1 MSAELEELGFSATA
15 ATVDGEDNQNQNLP
29 FVDTG
34 TEMNSNAEP
43 TTVSSG
49 IKGNANSNATS
60 KQMPAKRPAAE
71 ISSDEE
77 SSGST
82 KARRVST
89 ARSSPSTTATTRIIA
104 PKPTTAK
111 SGTKATSATAKKI
124 FVGGSAGS
132 IRVDHLGRR
141 VNTSTAHVQ
150 ALIGVKGAAMCFEIV
165 AGTHQD
171 TTVPIPNLAST
182 DLTAEEKSK
191 FSRDR
196 NRLHARN
203 TRIRKKAYVDELK
216 RTLDV
221 LVEERDTDAAAK
233 TRKAQVELEERDVRF
248 SVMEEYLRL
257 RGSNEQATGRWSA
270 ILEDDVTM
278 RLPNLD
284 WHDSN
289 SSSSKRASAQTGD
302 AGLSSKTT
310 VSGLRDIMKESN
322 LFAQQWLQSGSN
334 TKKLTPKKAPVGT
347 MLFHCDRKSLLME
360 GTNVVLDWTATS
372 SDPAKKVCILV
383 ASACW
388 NSLFYAKTSLVVKHS
403 SHFCVLSFP
412 TAELCNAWNL
422 PSKV

>member
-15 ATVDGEDNQNQNLP
+15 AAADGDDNQDLP
-29 FVDTG
+29 FVGTG
-34 TEMNSNAEP
+34 AEMNSSHVEP
-43 TTVSSG
+43 AVASSSV
-49 IKGNANSNATS
+49 KGNSNNSNALP
-60 KQMPAKRPAAE
+60 KQMQSKRPAAE

-77 SSGST
+77 SFGSS
-82 KARRVST
+82 KARRVS
-89 ARSSPSTTATTRIIA
+89 AAAPATATTRTIA

-111 SGTKATSATAKKI
+111 SSTKATSTTTAKKI

-150 ALIGVKGAAMCFEIV
+150 ALTGAKGAAMCFEIV
-165 AGTHQD
+165 AGTNQD
-171 TTVPIPNLAST
+171 TTVAIPNLAST
-182 DLTAEEKSK
+182 DLTPEEKSK

-233 TRKAQVELEERDVRF
+233 NRKVQVELEERDVRF

-257 RGSNEQATGRWSA
+257 RGSNEQTPGRWSA
-270 ILEDDVTM
+270 ILEDDVTL

-289 SSSSKRASAQTGD
+289 SKRSSAQMGEE
-302 AGLSSKTT
+302 GLSSKTT
-310 VSGLRDIMKESN
+310 VSGLGDIMKESN
-322 LFAQQWLQSGSN
+322 VFAQQWLQLDGS
-334 TKKLTPKKAPVGT
+334 TKKQSSKQAPVGS

-360 GTNVVLDWTATS
+360 STNVVLDWTATS
-372 SDPAKKVCILV
+372 SDPAKKVCINFV
-383 ASACW
+383 
-388 NSLFYAKTSLVVKHS
+388 
-403 SHFCVLSFP
+403 
-412 TAELCNAWNL
+412 
-422 PSKV
+422 